1 MSTNL
6 NFTENTI
13 ENNEV
18 QNNVQQDVKSKKT
31 NKNKKT
37 PKILTYIGRFL
48 ITLFITILV
57 IFTTLL
63 LMLNMFCNGSS
74 QRAKELFVTTLLET
88 GQMKFVVSIFLSEEE
103 ITEIVNSNSMGTF
116 DAEVDTSLI
125 NTTVA
130 TNSNFDI
137 DGVELVEISGSTF
150 YAKMLIINDPS
161 RVRLATTYPWGEY
174 GVELDKLV
182 NNNNA
187 LGGVNGGLY
196 QSDSNKGGH
205 PLGVVVCDGEIQYNN
220 PTGYAGLYLI
230 GFDTSNIL
238 RIISIE
244 GMSASQ
250 IENLI
255 KTEKIRDAVTFQDE
269 ASDKNNHFVKLIVNG
284 QVRELNGQGSGA
296 NPRTAIGQRADGSV
310 LLLVTDGRGAS
321 GHLGATASDLI
332 DVMQQYG
339 AVNAANLDG
348 GSSSSMYYDGKYEM
362 TSVTLYY
369 SNSSW
374 RLPTGFIVDKR

>member
-1 MSTNL
+1 MSTTL
-6 NFTENTI
+6 DFKENKI
-13 ENNEV
+13 KNNNEK
-18 QNNVQQDVKSKKT
+18 QNFG
-31 NKNKKT
+31 NKKKMKK
-37 PKILTYIGRFL
+37 PQKILVLLGRSI
-48 ITLFITILV
+48 ITIFITILI

-74 QRAKELFVTTLLET
+74 QRAKELFVTTFLET
-88 GQMKFVVSIFLSEEE
+88 GQMKFIVSIFLSEQE
-103 ITEIVNSNSMGTF
+103 ITEIVNRNSMGNLT
-116 DAEVDTSLI
+116 AEVDTSLI
-125 NTTVA
+125 KTTSANT
-130 TNSNFDI
+130 SNFDI
-137 DGVELVEISGSTF
+137 NGVKIEEVSGSTF

-161 RVRLATTYPWGEY
+161 RVRLATTYPWSEFGL
-174 GVELDKLV
+174 ELDKLV

-196 QSDSNKGGH
+196 QSDSNKGGK
-205 PLGVVVCDGEIQYNN
+205 PLGVVVCDGKIQFNN

-244 GMSASQ
+244 GMSSNK
-250 IENLI
+250 IEELI
-255 KTEKIRDAVTFQDE
+255 KKEKIRDAVTFQDE
-269 ASDKNNHFVKLIVNG
+269 ASDKNNHFVKLIING
-284 QVRELNGQGSGA
+284 QARELNGQGSGA

-332 DVMQQYG
+332 DVMKQYG

>member
-1 MSTNL
+1 MSTTL
-6 NFTENTI
+6 DFKENKI
-13 ENNEV
+13 KNNNEK
-18 QNNVQQDVKSKKT
+18 QNFG
-31 NKNKKT
+31 NKKKMKKSQ
-37 PKILTYIGRFL
+37 KILILLGRSI
-48 ITLFITILV
+48 ITIFITILI

-74 QRAKELFVTTLLET
+74 QRAKELFVTTFLET
-88 GQMKFVVSIFLSEEE
+88 GQMKFIVSIFLSEQE
-103 ITEIVNSNSMGTF
+103 ITEIVNRNSMGNLT
-116 DAEVDTSLI
+116 AEVDTSLI
-125 NTTVA
+125 KTTSANT
-130 TNSNFDI
+130 SNFDI
-137 DGVELVEISGSTF
+137 NGVKIEEVSGSTF

-161 RVRLATTYPWGEY
+161 RVRLATTYPWSEFGL
-174 GVELDKLV
+174 ELDKLV

-196 QSDSNKGGH
+196 QSDSNKGGK
-205 PLGVVVCDGEIQYNN
+205 PLGVVVCDGKIQFNN

-244 GMSASQ
+244 GMSSNK
-250 IENLI
+250 IEELI
-255 KTEKIRDAVTFQDE
+255 KKEKIRDAVTFQDE
-269 ASDKNNHFVKLIVNG
+269 ASDKNNHFVKLIING
-284 QVRELNGQGSGA
+284 QARELNGQGSGA

-332 DVMQQYG
+332 DVMKQYG